1 MYIKLRSITVL
12 LSYNAKF
19 YNYGMTHHMS
29 VSQKVHSHK
38 NKMLQMLL
46 KNDIFTSNSVYKK
59 EVKWYIV
66 ALGKK

>member
-1 MYIKLRSITVL
+1 MYIKWRSITVL
-12 LSYNAKF
+12 LSYNAKI

-29 VSQKVHSHK
+29 VSQKVHSDK

-46 KNDIFTSNSVYKK
+46 KNDIFMSNSVYKK